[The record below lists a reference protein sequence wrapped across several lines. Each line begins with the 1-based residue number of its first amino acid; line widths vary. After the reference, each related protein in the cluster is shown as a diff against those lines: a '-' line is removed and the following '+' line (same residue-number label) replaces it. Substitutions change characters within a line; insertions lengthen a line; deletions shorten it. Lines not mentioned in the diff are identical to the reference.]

1 MSFDMDNFLKK
12 TEEFKNQIDQVE
24 VQMAGLVFIQ
34 TKESINRT
42 GQKIVFET
50 GNNGLEIEC
59 KASRA
64 VAMIGI
70 YELMN
75 NMGLK
80 KCLNMLAVIHGLKQT
95 AAIDTIVKDGNLSSR
110 EELEV
115 MKELLNKSPEEIEKL
130 KEQLD
135 V

>member
-24 VQMAGLVFIQ
+24 VQMAGLAFIQ

-50 GNNGLEIEC
+50 GNDGLKIEC
-59 KASRA
+59 KASRT

-80 KCLNMLAVIHGLKQT
+80 KCLNMLAAIHGLEHT
-95 AAIDTIVKDGNLSSR
+95 DMVDTIVKGGKFSSK
-110 EELEV
+110 EEMEV
-115 MKELLNKSPEEIEKL
+115 MKELLTKSPEEIEKL

>member
-1 MSFDMDNFLKK
+1 MSFDMDNFLKE

-24 VQMAGLVFIQ
+24 VQMAGLAFIQ

-59 KASRA
+59 MASLT

-80 KCLNMLAVIHGLKQT
+80 ECLNMLAALHGLKHT
-95 AAIDTIVKDGNLSSR
+95 DMVDMIVKGRSFSS
-110 EELEV
+110 EEEMEV

>member
-1 MSFDMDNFLKK
+1 MSFDMNNFLKK
-12 TEEFKNQIDQVE
+12 TEEFKNQINRAE
-24 VQMAGLVFIQ
+24 VQMAGLAIMES
-34 TKESINRT
+34 KEVIKRT
-42 GQKIVFET
+42 GQKIVFKTEN
-50 GNNGLEIEC
+50 GGLEIEC
-59 KASRA
+59 NASST
-64 VAMIGI
+64 VVMIGI

-80 KCLNMLAVIHGLKQT
+80 KCLNMLAALHGLKQT
-95 AAIDTIVKDGNLSSR
+95 AAIDMIVKGGNLSSR